1 MKSLPCSPGLTPCK
15 QMTGSTDEP
24 GAGSE
29 CGEDETRDRL
39 GSERTTCSG
48 GSRGSSTGTAGWCP
62 VQMGGL
68 LPTSHQVT
76 PGRPLGPCDPIWT
89 SFSVCSWGG
98 EQDLSPTRG
107 WELLLWSMVLKEKQ
121 MWDGEG
127 GAGSGLESLGWPHT
141 RPSREPF
148 GQGNAGGSLWAA
160 KDCHRGISP
169 QGGGL
174 GPPLQSL
181 YSLRQVCLW
190 GWGVPPD
197 PPQRSCAPGL

>member
-1 MKSLPCSPGLTPCK
+1 MSQVQAPSAVRMRPG
-15 QMTGSTDEP
+15 TGLVQSAPRVQE
-24 GAGSE
+24 GAAAVLRGQQ
-29 CGEDETRDRL
+29 
-39 GSERTTCSG
+39 G
-48 GSRGSSTGTAGWCP
+48 GVLSRWGAP
-62 VQMGGL
+62 PIFL

-89 SFSVCSWGG
+89 SFSACSWGG
-98 EQDLSPTRG
+98 EQDLPPTRG

-190 GWGVPPD
+190 EWGVPPD